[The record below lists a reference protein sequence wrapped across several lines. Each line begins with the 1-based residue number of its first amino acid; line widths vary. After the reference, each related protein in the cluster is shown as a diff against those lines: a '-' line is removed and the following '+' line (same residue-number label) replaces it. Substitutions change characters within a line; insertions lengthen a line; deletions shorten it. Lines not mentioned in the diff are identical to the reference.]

1 MKVTFFQNKLY
12 VFCQLLLV
20 SLSSNY
26 IIRKNRRNMG
36 SKTNDFGIKDALIQ
50 LGIKEINEGT
60 STGSSNFS
68 SGDIIKS
75 FSPVDGKLIGKVK
88 TTSQAD
94 YDKVIE
100 VATNTFKT
108 WRTKPAPQRGEVV
121 RQFGEKLR
129 EKKHALGVLVSY
141 EMGKSLQEGLGEV
154 QEMIDICDFA
164 VGLSRQLHGL
174 TMHSERP
181 GHRMYEQ
188 YHPLGVVG
196 IISAFNFP
204 VAVWAWNT
212 ALAWVC
218 GDVCIWKPSEKAPL
232 CGVACQHIAAEVF
245 KANNLPEGVSCLI
258 NGDYRV
264 GEFITKDS
272 RIPLI
277 SATGS
282 IRMGKIVAQAVA
294 ARLGK
299 SLLELGGNNAI
310 IVTPDADIKM
320 TVIGAVFGAVGTAGQ
335 RCTST
340 RRLIIH
346 DSIYDKVK
354 EAIVDAYKQLRIG
367 NPLDE
372 NNHVGPLID
381 TDAVGMYKKALKQ
394 VVEEGGNIIVEGGVL
409 SGIGYESG
417 CYVKPA
423 IAEAQPHY
431 EIVQHETFAPV
442 LYLLK
447 YSGDVENAINIQ
459 NNVVQGLSSAIMTN
473 NLREAERFLSV
484 EGSDCG
490 IANVNIGTSG
500 AEIGGAFGG
509 EKETGGGRES
519 GSDAWKVYMRR
530 QTNTINYTTELP
542 LAQGIKFDL

>member
-1 MKVTFFQNKLY
+1 MAEVAL
-12 VFCQLLLV
+12 
-20 SLSSNY
+20 
-26 IIRKNRRNMG
+26 
-36 SKTNDFGIKDALIQ
+36 DFGMDQALKV
-50 LGIKEINEGT
+50 LGIEALNPGT
-60 STGSSNFS
+60 STG
-68 SGDIIKS
+68 KS
-75 FSPVDGKLIGKVK
+75 QFAKGEILESYSPVDNSLIGKVQ
-88 TTSQAD
+88 TTTKED
-94 YDKVIE
+94 YDKMMST
-100 VATNTFKT
+100 ATEAFKI
-108 WRTKPAPQRGEVV
+108 WRTVSAPKRGEIV
-121 RQFGEKLR
+121 RQFGQRLR
-129 EKKHALGVLVSY
+129 ELKEPLGKLVSY
-141 EMGKSLQEGLGEV
+141 EMGKSYQEGLGEV

-181 GHRMYEQ
+181 EHRMYEQ

-204 VAVWAWNT
+204 VAVWSWNT

-218 GDVCIWKPSEKAPL
+218 GDVCVWKPSEKAPL
-232 CGVACQHIAAEVF
+232 CGVACQNIAAEVF
-245 KANNLPEGVSCLI
+245 HANGMPEGISCLI

-264 GEFITKDS
+264 GEFMTHDT
-272 RIPLI
+272 RIPLV

-282 IRMGKIVAQAVA
+282 IRMGKIVAQAVGG
-294 ARLGK
+294 RLGK
-299 SLLELGGNNAI
+299 TLLELGGNNAI
-310 IVTPDADIKM
+310 IVTPEADIKM
-320 TVIGAVFGAVGTAGQ
+320 TIIGAVFGAVGTCGQ

-346 DSIYDKVK
+346 ESIYDQVRD
-354 EAIVDAYKQLRIG
+354 ALVAAYKQLKIG

-381 TDAVGMYKKALKQ
+381 KDAVEMYSKALEK
-394 VVEEGGNIIVEGGVL
+394 VVAEGGKLLVPGGVL
-409 SGIGYESG
+409 EGEGFESG

-423 IAEAQPHY
+423 IAEAENHF
-431 EIVQHETFAPV
+431 EIVQDETFAPI

-447 YSGDVENAINIQ
+447 YKGEVQNAIALQ
-459 NNVVQGLSSAIMTN
+459 NGVKQGLSSAIMTN
-473 NLREAERFLSV
+473 SLREAEAFLSAA
-484 EGSDCG
+484 GSDCG

-519 GSDAWKVYMRR
+519 GSDAWKIYMRR
-530 QTNTINYTTELP
+530 QTNTINYSTGLP